1 MRRLSGLDPMF
12 FYLETPT
19 AHMQV
24 AYVCILDPSTA
35 PEGYSFAGVRAHL
48 EQRLHLLP
56 PFRRRLV
63 EVPLG
68 LDHPRWVEDPDFDLD
83 HHLHRVVIASPGGE
97 SELAEFTAAVL
108 SRPLDR
114 SRPPW
119 EMYVIE
125 GLQGGLA
132 ASLTR
137 VHHAAIDGVSG
148 EELVVNLLDLAPEP
162 TVVDPP
168 DPPWKPERVPCD
180 LKLVGDALVELCR
193 RPAATTRAAWRTA
206 RAGENLLGHAR
217 RAGFSAVSLPLA
229 APRTSLGVPLGPE
242 RRVAFAQVSLDEVK
256 SVKGAFDVTV
266 NDVVLAMCSGALR
279 HHLAALD
286 DQPETSAVA
295 IVPVSVRA
303 EHERGTM
310 GNRLSAMFV
319 SLASALDDPVQ
330 RLRTIGHATQAAKAQ
345 EHAAGLDAVGSAWIE
360 AAVPA
365 LIAPAIRLGS
375 RLGVVRR
382 VRPGNVIISNIVGPP
397 DALYFAG
404 ARLVAAYPMGPII
417 DGIGLNI
424 TVQSY
429 LGSLYFGLMASPN
442 TVPDVWNLAHGLTD
456 ALHELV
462 KAASVS
468 PGSSNDDCPFCE
480 RTDEHEH
487 QVKHFRGGLSLIVGQ
502 GRRPVERD
510 RGSGPAGH
518 KVRRSARLIQ

>member
-1 MRRLSGLDPMF
+1 M
-12 FYLETPT
+12 
-19 AHMQV
+19 
-24 AYVCILDPSTA
+24 
-35 PEGYSFAGVRAHL
+35 
-48 EQRLHLLP
+48 
-56 PFRRRLV
+56 
-63 EVPLG
+63 
-68 LDHPRWVEDPDFDLD
+68 
-83 HHLHRVVIASPGGE
+83 
-97 SELAEFTAAVL
+97 
-108 SRPLDR
+108 
-114 SRPPW
+114 
-119 EMYVIE
+119 IE

-180 LKLVGDALVELCR
+180 LRLVGDALVELCR

-319 SLASALDDPVQ
+319 SLASAIDDPVQ
-330 RLRTIGHATQAAKAQ
+330 RLRAIGHATQAAKAQ
-345 EHAAGLDAVGSAWIE
+345 ERAARLDAVGSAWIE

-365 LIAPAIRLGS
+365 LVAPAIRLGS

-382 VRPGNVIISNIVGPP
+382 VRPGNVIISNIVGPRRRPLLRGRPSGGGIP
-397 DALYFAG
+397 DGSNHRRHRSQHHRAELPRLALLRSDGEPQHG
-404 ARLVAAYPMGPII
+404 ARCVEPRPW
-417 DGIGLNI
+417 
-424 TVQSY
+424 
-429 LGSLYFGLMASPN
+429 
-442 TVPDVWNLAHGLTD
+442 PDR
-456 ALHELV
+456 
-462 KAASVS
+462 
-468 PGSSNDDCPFCE
+468 CPP
-480 RTDEHEH
+480 RA
-487 QVKHFRGGLSLIVGQ
+487 RQ
-502 GRRPVERD
+502 GRTGEPW
-510 RGSGPAGH
+510 
-518 KVRRSARLIQ
+518 LQ